1 MVSVPVQ
8 MYTAHSGHRDSRF
21 TLLHVQCGSRI
32 EEQAFCRSCGRV
44 VDRGELA
51 KGVEVEKES
60 YVVLSDEDIQILH
73 KKAADSIRI
82 TKFVDESR
90 INPLYFCHSHYL
102 TPRGKAGVEG
112 FALLRQAMVE
122 EKKAALAKI
131 VIRDMEYLLAIMPH
145 DGTMVAFTL
154 HEPGEILSAGEIK
167 EAEKVRAAKIDKQ
180 ALRLARSLVRNNTGD
195 IAPEDFLDDYSR
207 VFLEIVRAKASNEP
221 IRIEMIPEKKRA
233 GNLLDALEESIESP
247 AKAKRRPARA
257 PKPEPGEKRRVV

>member
-8 MYTAHSGHRDSRF
+8 MHTAHSGHRNTRF
-21 TLLHVQCGSRI
+21 TLLHAQCGSRI
-32 EEQAFCRSCGRV
+32 EEQAFCRTCGKV

-51 KGVEVEKES
+51 KGVEIEKES
-60 YVVLSDEDIQILH
+60 YVVLSDEDIQNIH
-73 KKAADSIRI
+73 KKSADSIRV

-167 EAEKVRAAKIDKQ
+167 EAEKVKAAKIDKQ
-180 ALRLARSLVRNNTGD
+180 ALRLARSLVRKNTGD
-195 IAPEDFLDDYSR
+195 IAPEDFLDEYSR
-207 VFLEIVRAKASNEP
+207 VFLEIVRAKVTKEP
-221 IRIEMIPEKKRA
+221 IKIEMVPERKKVLS
-233 GNLLDALEESIESP
+233 LLDALEKSVKSEERTTRRTTRAP
-247 AKAKRRPARA
+247 RAEPKRRA
-257 PKPEPGEKRRVV
+257 V